1 MVLEK
6 IFGKSLKSAEEEEEE
21 YIDFNKII
29 EQPTNKEGKIEIKI
43 EKILGYKDTEKIQ
56 KEVREGKIV
65 IAETEEL
72 KEKDVGELR
81 RAIERIKKTV
91 IAVNGDIVM
100 GPKSILIICPSSAI
114 VSRVK
119 Q

>member
-1 MVLEK
+1 MVFEK
-6 IFGKSLKSAEEEEEE
+6 IFGKNLKGAEEEEEE
-21 YIDFNKII
+21 YVDFNKII
-29 EQPTNKEGKIEIKI
+29 EQPTSTEGKIEIKI
-43 EKILGYKDTEKIQ
+43 EKISGYKDTEKIQ

-65 IAETEEL
+65 MAETEEL

-91 IAVNGDIVM
+91 IAINGDIVM
-100 GPKSILIICPSSAI
+100 GPKSILIVCPSSAV

-119 Q
+119 

>member
-6 IFGKSLKSAEEEEEE
+6 IFGKSLKRVEEEEE
-21 YIDFNKII
+21 YVDFNKII
-29 EQPTNKEGKIEIKI
+29 EQPKTEGKIEIKI
-43 EKILGYKDTEKIQ
+43 EKISEYKDTEKIQ
-56 KEVREGKIV
+56 KEVRDGKIV
-65 IAETEEL
+65 LVETEEL

-91 IAVNGDIVM
+91 VAINGDIVM
-100 GPKSILIICPSSAI
+100 GPKSVLIVSPSSAV

-119 Q
+119 

>member
-6 IFGKSLKSAEEEEEE
+6 IFGKNVKDADEEEDK
-21 YIDFNKII
+21 YVDFNKIV
-29 EQPTNKEGKIEIKI
+29 EQPTDTKGKIEIEI
-43 EKILGYKDTEKIQ
+43 EKISGYKDTDKIQ

-65 IAETEEL
+65 VVETEEL
-72 KEKDVGELR
+72 KEKDVGELK

-91 IAVNGDIVM
+91 IAIKGDIVM
-100 GPKSILIICPSSAI
+100 GPKSVLIVCPSSAV

-119 Q
+119 